1 VTDHRNTGGETSP
14 ARIPI
19 MQSIPTLMER
29 RSLMGPLTGTS
40 VRLAAGWVLLSV
52 AAASCASPG
61 ASPPGAAGQGSVT
74 GPLASPTAAVSGV
87 HMTNG
92 PPGTATA
99 PPTTPVPAGCPSGT
113 VVITH
118 HPYEGNTSAVCIKAG
133 ARLRLTLTGDSSG
146 WTWGQPPLQV
156 TPEGAATV
164 ASTTDPT
171 GTVHAIVSPTGA
183 ARFCLSTGFTNPN
196 SAVDPV
202 YGWSL
207 CVTVRH

>member
-1 VTDHRNTGGETSP
+1 
-14 ARIPI
+14 
-19 MQSIPTLMER
+19 
-29 RSLMGPLTGTS
+29 MGPLSGTGA
-40 VRLAAGWVLLSV
+40 RLAAVCVLLSV
-52 AAASCASPG
+52 AAVSCTSPVQQ
-61 ASPPGAAGQGSVT
+61 PQ
-74 GPLASPTAAVSGV
+74 ASPTAPASPV

-99 PPTTPVPAGCPSGT
+99 PPNTQVPAGCPSGT
-113 VVITH
+113 VAITH

-133 ARLRLTLTGDSSG
+133 ARLRLTLTGDWSG

-171 GTVHAIVSPTGA
+171 GTVLAVVSPAGTA
-183 ARFCLSTGFTNPN
+183 PFCLSTSFTNPN

-202 YGWSL
+202 EGWSL
-207 CVTVRH
+207 CVTVGARPGDPAQRVIASARRTSSRIRSPGLAQGA

>member
-1 VTDHRNTGGETSP
+1 
-14 ARIPI
+14 
-19 MQSIPTLMER
+19 
-29 RSLMGPLTGTS
+29 MGPLTGMS

-61 ASPPGAAGQGSVT
+61 TSAPAAGQGSVAQQ
-74 GPLASPTAAVSGV
+74 ASPTGPVTGRYMPSG
-87 HMTNG
+87 M

-113 VVITH
+113 VAITH
-118 HPYEGNTSAVCIKAG
+118 HFYEGNTSAVCIKAG

-171 GTVHAIVSPTGA
+171 GTVHAVVSPAGA
-183 ARFCLSTGFTNPN
+183 VPFCLSTGFTNPK
-196 SAVDPV
+196 STVDPV
-202 YGWSL
+202 EGWSL
-207 CVTVRH
+207 CVTVRR

>member
-1 VTDHRNTGGETSP
+1 
-14 ARIPI
+14 
-19 MQSIPTLMER
+19 
-29 RSLMGPLTGTS
+29 MGPLSGTGA
-40 VRLAAGWVLLSV
+40 RLAAGWVLLSV

-61 ASPPGAAGQGSVT
+61 ASPPGAPGQGSVT

-87 HMTNG
+87 YMTNG

-118 HPYEGNTSAVCIKAG
+118 HFYEGNTSAVCLKAG
-133 ARLRLTLTGDSSG
+133 ARLRVTLTGDSSG
-146 WTWGQPPLQV
+146 WTWGQPPLHV

-171 GTVHAIVSPTGA
+171 GTVHAVVSPAGA

-207 CVTVRH
+207 CVTVRR

>member
-1 VTDHRNTGGETSP
+1 MP
-14 ARIPI
+14 AI
-19 MQSIPTLMER
+19 MER
-29 RSLMGPLTGTS
+29 RSLTGPLRGTS
-40 VRLAAGWVLLSV
+40 VRLAAGWVLLPV
-52 AAASCASPG
+52 AAASCAPPG

-74 GPLASPTAAVSGV
+74 GPPASPTAAVTGV
-87 HMTNG
+87 HMTSG
-92 PPGTATA
+92 PAGTATA

-113 VVITH
+113 VVITRH
-118 HPYEGNTSAVCIKAG
+118 FYEGNTSAVCIKAG

-171 GTVHAIVSPTGA
+171 GTVHAVASPTGA
-183 ARFCLSTGFTNPN
+183 ARFCLSAGFTNPD

-202 YGWSL
+202 ESWSL

>member
-1 VTDHRNTGGETSP
+1 MP
-14 ARIPI
+14 AI
-19 MQSIPTLMER
+19 MER
-29 RSLMGPLTGTS
+29 RSLMGPLRDTS
-40 VRLAAGWVLLSV
+40 ARLAAGWVLLSV
-52 AAASCASPG
+52 AVAACASPG
-61 ASPPGAAGQGSVT
+61 ASAPRAGGQGSIT
-74 GPLASPTAAVSGV
+74 AQQASPSGPATARYMPSG
-87 HMTNG
+87 M

-118 HPYEGNTSAVCIKAG
+118 HFYEGNTSAVCIKAG

-164 ASTTDPT
+164 TATTDAT
-171 GTVHAIVSPTGA
+171 GTVHAVVWPTGA

-207 CVTVRH
+207 CVTVRQ